1 MLLNTNLLKAV
12 FKFTLDEI
20 ETKKTMI
27 DENRAVCVSLHLT
40 QTLLIACN
48 LINKYYLMIK
58 LIKRNKNYSN
68 YLFTLIAKL

>member
-20 ETKKTMI
+20 EKKKTMI
-27 DENRAVCVSLHLT
+27 EEDRAVCVSLHLT

-48 LINKYYLMIK
+48 LIL
-58 LIKRNKNYSN
+58 
-68 YLFTLIAKL
+68 